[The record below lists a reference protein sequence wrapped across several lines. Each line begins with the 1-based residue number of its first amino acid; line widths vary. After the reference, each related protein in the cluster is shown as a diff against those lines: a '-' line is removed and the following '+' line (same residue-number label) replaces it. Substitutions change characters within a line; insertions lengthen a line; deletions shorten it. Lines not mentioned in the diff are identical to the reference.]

1 MAGSARPIT
10 RRRSDDEGRAALS
23 DKTAGTTTSAV
34 DGTISGM
41 ATHFSVLVL
50 SFWLNVQRCNVQ
62 PSTFNLQPS
71 TFNLQPSTFNLQP
84 STFNLQPS
92 TFNLQRATRNLQPST
107 FNPYAVARRKD
118 AARRAISS
126 RRAW

>member
-71 TFNLQPSTFNLQP
+71 TFNLQPSNLQP
-84 STFNLQPS
+84 LRRRPTEGC
-92 TFNLQRATRNLQPST
+92 RATRHLIAQGMVIAFYIAQRT
-107 FNPYAVARRKD
+107 QV
-118 AARRAISS
+118 
-126 RRAW
+126 